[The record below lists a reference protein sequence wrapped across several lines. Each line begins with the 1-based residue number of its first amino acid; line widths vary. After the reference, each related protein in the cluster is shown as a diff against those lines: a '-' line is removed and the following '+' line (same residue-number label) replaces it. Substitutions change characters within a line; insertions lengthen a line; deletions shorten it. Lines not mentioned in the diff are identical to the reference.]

1 MTNRLYVS
9 KNELQ
14 ILLNL
19 FDNPIRVSYPF
30 YDFTLVDGFVQKDA
44 VKLSFHG
51 TSDRFRRNQSRFA
64 GTVDEMPS
72 FDDVLDVLL
81 YSGII
86 TYDNIFTLDSLI
98 EDVSKWPDNRKGVF
112 CPDTNVFYH
121 LFLRNYQRINDDQ
134 IVLVETVG
142 EEINAARSHQLSD
155 PTYRQIMNSIT
166 RQKEWFTPLQNT
178 LTKKSRRAQYLAY
191 AEYQYYQQN
200 ALQSYPG
207 VYQSTANNDKNDQI
221 IVDTAKAIQQHR
233 YPDLFLLTADKGV
246 KERCDE
252 DDVSC
257 ILLKIPR
264 NLISTKCDHNQFVN
278 LISALSRVFGVIKLN
293 STIIYGDFSGK
304 NQTNFDKHRIDFQ
317 HKPVYDEC
325 KKHLHVCRRINEIGI
340 PVGE

>member
-1 MTNRLYVS
+1 MTNSLYVS

-19 FDNPIRVSYPF
+19 FDNPIQVSYPF
-30 YDFTLVDGFVQKDA
+30 YDFNLVEGFVQKDG

-51 TSDRFRRNQSRFA
+51 TSDLFRRNQSQFA
-64 GTVDEMPS
+64 GNIDEMPS
-72 FDDVLDVLL
+72 FNDVLDILL

-86 TYDNIFTLDSLI
+86 TYDNIFRLDSLI

-121 LFLRNYQRINDDQ
+121 LFLRNYQRITDDQ
-134 IVLVETVG
+134 IVLIETVG

-155 PTYRQIMNSIT
+155 PTHGQIMNSIT

-191 AEYQYYQQN
+191 AEYQYYKQH
-200 ALQSYPG
+200 ALHTYSG
-207 VYQSTANNDKNDQI
+207 VRKSTHSNDENDQI
-221 IVDTAKAIQQHR
+221 IVDTAKQIKQNR
-233 YPDLFLLTADKGV
+233 YPDLYLMTADKGV
-246 KERCDE
+246 KDRCDE
-252 DDVSC
+252 ADVNC

-264 NLISTKCDHNQFVN
+264 TLITTKSTFSQFN
-278 LISALSRVFGVIKLN
+278 DFISALSRVFCLIKIN
-293 STIIYGDFSGK
+293 STIIYGDFSKK
-304 NQTNFDKHRIDFQ
+304 NQNNYDKHRIDFQ

-325 KKHLHVCRRINEIGI
+325 KKHLHVCRKINEIGI